1 MIYSLKFCICAHSRS
16 QSSGTTYF
24 SAEISIEGKFRRM
37 YRQIRIYIGTKTH
50 AEVRGSP
57 SALML
62 VYKD

>member
-1 MIYSLKFCICAHSRS
+1 
-16 QSSGTTYF
+16 
-24 SAEISIEGKFRRM
+24 M